1 MYQKVKFYTLA
12 DFVHVEL
19 KAEKERG
26 TIYLF
31 FFFSKNAQCHG
42 LVWHEIFLTAMDRG
56 GWVCGF
62 VDSAVR
68 LLLFF
73 CHKTYTSSMCA

>member
-31 FFFSKNAQCHG
+31 FFS
-42 LVWHEIFLTAMDRG
+42 
-56 GWVCGF
+56 
-62 VDSAVR
+62 VR
-68 LLLFF
+68 MPNV
-73 CHKTYTSSMCA
+73 TV